1 MVRFSADVRGFY
13 LLQTVQFGSG
23 AYLTSASIGA
33 RGALPAVKRPGR
45 EAEAD
50 H

>member
-1 MVRFSADVRGFY
+1 MVRFSADVRGFC
-13 LLQTVQFGSG
+13 LHQTVQFGSG
-23 AYLTSASIGA
+23 AYLVSVSIGA

-45 EAEAD
+45 EAD